1 MIGEASVLSEE
12 VGISAACQAYGIPRS
27 SFYEAQKPSQ
37 RSSSAFSP
45 PRALSQEE
53 KDEVR
58 QVLNSE
64 RFQDQAPREVYAA
77 LLDEGEYYCHW
88 RTMYR
93 ILDEHEEVRER
104 RDQLRHPSY
113 QRPELLATGVNQVW
127 SWDVTKLLGP
137 EKWTYYYLYV
147 ILDIYSRYV
156 PGWLVADQQTAKLA
170 RVLVAETCEKQDIP
184 KGQLTLHADRGGPM
198 IAKTLAHLLA
208 DLGVGKSHSRPY
220 NADDNPYSE
229 AQFRTLKYRPDYP
242 KRFESQPAARQWAR
256 GFFDWYNNQHY
267 HSGIGL
273 LTPADVHYGRAEKIL
288 QERQKVL
295 QKAYQ
300 KNPERFVH
308 GPSKPPQLPKAVW
321 INPPQESPPEVDTDQ
336 PRKPG

>member
-1 MIGEASVLSEE
+1 MIAAATALSQE
-12 VGISAACQAYGIPRS
+12 VGVSAACQAYGIPRS
-27 SFYEAQKPSQ
+27 SFYASQKPS
-37 RSSSAFSP
+37 RGSSPSSP
-45 PRALSQEE
+45 PRALSQAE
-53 KDEVR
+53 KEAVR

-64 RFQDQAPREVYAA
+64 RFQDQAPRAVYAA
-77 LLDEGEYYCHW
+77 LLDEGAYYCHW

-93 ILDEHEEVRER
+93 VLDEHDEVRER
-104 RDQLRHPSY
+104 RNQLRHPSY
-113 QRPELLATGVNQVW
+113 KRPELLATGVNQVW

-156 PGWLVADQQTAKLA
+156 PGWLLADQQSAKLA
-170 RVLVAETCEKQDIP
+170 RVLVEETCQKQDIP

-198 IAKTLAHLLA
+198 IAKRLAHLLA
-208 DLGVGKSHSRPY
+208 DLGVSKSHARPY

-242 KRFESQPAARQWAR
+242 QRFDHQPAARQWAR
-256 GFFDWYNNQHY
+256 RFFDWYNNQHY

-273 LTPADVHYGRAEKIL
+273 LTPAAVHYGRAEKIIRA
-288 QERQKVL
+288 RQQVL

-300 KNPERFVH
+300 KNPQRFVQ
-308 GPSKPPQLPKAVW
+308 GAPKPPQLPKAVW
-321 INPPQESPPEVDTDQ
+321 INPPQASAPESDPDQ
-336 PRKPG
+336 QR

>member
-1 MIGEASVLSEE
+1 MMEEAAALSEE
-12 VGISAACQAYGIPRS
+12 VGVSAACQAYSIPRS
-27 SFYEAQKPSQ
+27 SFYAAQQPRE
-37 RSSSAFSP
+37 RSAPRPP
-45 PRALSQEE
+45 PRALSRTE
-53 KDEVR
+53 KAAVR

-93 ILDEHEEVRER
+93 VLDEHDEVRER
-104 RDQLRHPSY
+104 RNQLRHPSY
-113 QRPELLATGVNQVW
+113 TRPELLATGVNQVW

-137 EKWTYYYLYV
+137 KKWTYYYLYV
-147 ILDIYSRYV
+147 LLDIYSRYV
-156 PGWLVADQQTAKLA
+156 PGWLIADRQTAELA
-170 RVLVAETCEKQDIP
+170 RKLVKQSCEKQVIP

-208 DLGVGKSHSRPY
+208 DLGVSKSHSRPY

-242 KRFESQPAARQWAR
+242 RRFGSQGIARQWAR
-256 GFFDWYNNQHY
+256 QFFDWYNNQHY

-273 LTPADVHYGRAEKIL
+273 LTPADVHYGRATQRL
-288 QERQKVL
+288 RERQKVL
-295 QKAYQ
+295 QAAYQ
-300 KNPERFVH
+300 KNPDRFVQ
-308 GPSKPPQLPKAVW
+308 GPPKPAQLPQAVW
-321 INPPQESPPEVDTDQ
+321 INPPQNSVLEADPDQ
-336 PRKPG
+336 QRQPG

>member
-1 MIGEASVLSEE
+1 MIEEAAALSEE

-27 SFYEAQKPSQ
+27 SFYAAQQP
-37 RSSSAFSP
+37 RERTVPRRP
-45 PRALSQEE
+45 PRALSGTE
-53 KDEVR
+53 KAAVR

-93 ILDEHEEVRER
+93 VLDEHDEVRER
-104 RDQLRHPSY
+104 RNQLRHPSY
-113 QRPELLATGVNQVW
+113 TRPELLATGVNQVW

-137 EKWTYYYLYV
+137 KKWTYYYLYV

-156 PGWLVADQQTAKLA
+156 PGWLIADRQTAELA
-170 RVLVAETCEKQDIP
+170 RVLVKQSCEKQAISKD
-184 KGQLTLHADRGGPM
+184 QLTLHADRGGPM
-198 IAKTLAHLLA
+198 IAKSLAHLLA
-208 DLGVGKSHSRPY
+208 DLGISKSHSRPY
-220 NADDNPYSE
+220 HADDNPYSE

-242 KRFESQPAARQWAR
+242 KRFGSQGMAQQWAR
-256 GFFDWYNNQHY
+256 QFFDWYNNQHY

-273 LTPADVHYGRAEKIL
+273 LTPADVHYGRAAQRL
-288 QERQKVL
+288 RERQQVL
-295 QKAYQ
+295 QSAYQ

-308 GPSKPPQLPKAVW
+308 GPPKAPQLPEAVW
-321 INPPQESPPEVDTDQ
+321 INPPQNSALQADRDQ
-336 PRKPG
+336 QRQPG

>member
-1 MIGEASVLSEE
+1 M
-12 VGISAACQAYGIPRS
+12 
-27 SFYEAQKPSQ
+27 
-37 RSSSAFSP
+37 
-45 PRALSQEE
+45 LSQAE
-53 KDEVR
+53 KEAVH

-77 LLDEGEYYCHW
+77 LLDEGEYFCHW

-93 ILDEHEEVRER
+93 ILDEHDEVRER
-104 RDQLRHPSY
+104 RNQIRHPSY

-137 EKWTYYYLYV
+137 EKWSYYYLYV

-156 PGWLVADQQTAKLA
+156 PGWLLANQQTAKLA
-170 RVLVAETCEKQDIP
+170 RVLVEETCEKQAIP
-184 KGQLTLHADRGGPM
+184 QGQLTLHADRGGPM

-208 DLGVGKSHSRPY
+208 DLGVSKSHARPY

-242 KRFESQPAARQWAR
+242 KRFENQPAARQWAR
-256 GFFDWYNNQHY
+256 RFFDWYNNQHY

-288 QERQKVL
+288 RERQKVL
-295 QKAYQ
+295 QNAYQ
-300 KNPERFVH
+300 KNPERFVQ
-308 GPSKPPQLPKAVW
+308 GPPKPPPLPKAVW
-321 INPPQESPPEVDTDQ
+321 INPPQESPSEVNPDQ
-336 PRKPG
+336 QRKPG

>member
-1 MIGEASVLSEE
+1 MIEAATALSQE
-12 VGISAACQAYGIPRS
+12 VGVTAACQAYGIPRS
-27 SFYEAQKPSQ
+27 SFYEAQKLSQGSSPS
-37 RSSSAFSP
+37 SP
-45 PRALSQEE
+45 PRALSEAE
-53 KDEVR
+53 KEAVH
-58 QVLNSE
+58 QVLDSE

-77 LLDEGEYYCHW
+77 LLDEGKYYCHW

-93 ILDEHEEVRER
+93 ILAEQDEVRER

-137 EKWTYYYLYV
+137 EKWSYYYLYV

-156 PGWLVADQQTAKLA
+156 PGWLIADQQTAKLA
-170 RVLVAETCEKQDIP
+170 RKLVAETCQKQAVP

-208 DLGVGKSHSRPY
+208 DLEVSKSHARPY

-242 KRFESQPAARQWAR
+242 KRFETQSAARQWAR
-256 GFFDWYNNQHY
+256 RFFNWYNNQHY

-273 LTPADVHYGRAEKIL
+273 LTPADVHYGRAEKIR

-300 KNPERFVH
+300 KNPERFVQ
-308 GPSKPPQLPKAVW
+308 GPPKVPQLPKAVW
-321 INPPQESPPEVDTDQ
+321 INPPQESSSEVDTDQ
-336 PRKPG
+336 QRKPS